1 MTVKPPRYVSSGV
14 NLQHDYFKFH
24 SVHRRVRLLV
34 LTSSGE
40 IAAARRV
47 RGEIVFPEELLV
59 PFTTGVDKV
68 GEAVAAAA
76 ARALERREVAV
87 LVGGV
92 LISVSSIVAGLGG
105 ILFWVGVMPERSS
118 IMLNWVSAS
127 LHSRCLIFISS
138 VCPCCS
144 CSC

>member
-1 MTVKPPRYVSSGV
+1 MFSMVVSTSNITILSCILFIGAFV
-14 NLQHDYFKFH
+14 YSFLHLQGISQHVASFAEKWCY
-24 SVHRRVRLLV
+24 
-34 LTSSGE
+34 
-40 IAAARRV
+40 A
-47 RGEIVFPEELLV
+47 LLV

-105 ILFWVGVMPERSS
+105 ILYWVGVMPKRSS
-118 IMLNWVSAS
+118 IMRNWVSAS

>member
-1 MTVKPPRYVSSGV
+1 M
-14 NLQHDYFKFH
+14 
-24 SVHRRVRLLV
+24 
-34 LTSSGE
+34 
-40 IAAARRV
+40 
-47 RGEIVFPEELLV
+47 FPEALLV

-105 ILFWVGVMPERSS
+105 ILYWVGVVPKRSS
-118 IMLNWVSAS
+118 IMRNWVSAS

>member
-1 MTVKPPRYVSSGV
+1 M
-14 NLQHDYFKFH
+14 
-24 SVHRRVRLLV
+24 
-34 LTSSGE
+34 
-40 IAAARRV
+40 
-47 RGEIVFPEELLV
+47 FPDTLLV

-105 ILFWVGVMPERSS
+105 ILY
-118 IMLNWVSAS
+118 
-127 LHSRCLIFISS
+127 
-138 VCPCCS
+138 
-144 CSC
+144 